1 MKSCWS
7 SGGEKGP
14 REKRPKS
21 VTVLGGEVRPEQ
33 RRAERRDG
41 MLRPR
46 ARCCYYYTYMGRQD
60 DRSRSSQTGVRLRAE
75 DGELL
80 FFFFSSSRTLFRRDG
95 KD

>member
-1 MKSCWS
+1 
-7 SGGEKGP
+7 
-14 REKRPKS
+14 
-21 VTVLGGEVRPEQ
+21 
-33 RRAERRDG
+33 
-41 MLRPR
+41 
-46 ARCCYYYTYMGRQD
+46 MGRQD